1 MAEKP
6 EKSEKPE
13 KGREKGARTP
23 ALWDPFRELET
34 FFDDWRP
41 LEFSPRFR
49 RLLEQR
55 PAVFAPAIDVHE
67 GDKEYVVTAEVPGV
81 ARNEITVEVD
91 EGMLTLRGE
100 KKTEREEKKERR
112 RWVERSYGAFSR
124 SFRLPSDA
132 QVDRIDASFKDG
144 VLTIKIP
151 KSEARK
157 PRTVSVKG

>member
-6 EKSEKPE
+6 DKE
-13 KGREKGARTP
+13 KGREKEARTP

-34 FFDDWRP
+34 FFEDWRP
-41 LEFSPRFR
+41 LEFSSRFR

-55 PAVFAPAIDVHE
+55 PAAFAPAIDVHE
-67 GDKEYVVTAEVPGV
+67 GDDEYIVTAEVPGV

-112 RWVERSYGAFSR
+112 RWVERTYGAFSR

-132 QVDRIDASFKDG
+132 LVDKIDASFKDG

-157 PRTVSVKG
+157 PRTIAVKG